1 MKIVEE
7 RNKAGAQR
15 LKVLCVRRRGEEGG
29 KKSEQNKT
37 NEPAQMHLGGVG
49 RWRG

>member
-1 MKIVEE
+1 MERGREKKE

-15 LKVLCVRRRGEEGG
+15 LKVSWRGGG
-29 KKSEQNKT
+29 EKKKSEQNKT

-49 RWRG
+49 RW